1 MSSRS
6 LLAVSLSALLA
17 FSFSSLAYSANASNE
32 PEELLKLHQLR
43 LAAQKS
49 LGDFYMLNAM
59 EGDLRYARLIKES
72 LQAGHAL
79 LEKIKTM
86 PGEGSKALLAQLE
99 QQWSAYES
107 ELNLLTETLKTQGYT
122 DLQPVADLATRSQ
135 QLLALSTELYSKIQ
149 QESGSNVPALT
160 QLSRDESLLME
171 TISVSYAA
179 RSASVGG
186 SFIGFGGE
194 NGKSIDQL
202 ANEFDINLNK
212 LEQAPQNTAET
223 RQAVAAI
230 IVKWRYIEKSLKN
243 YNEKSVPFLINK
255 YSNRITD
262 GLEAV
267 SAQYAAKKL

>member
-17 FSFSSLAYSANASNE
+17 FSFSSFAYSANISNE
-32 PEELLKLHQLR
+32 SEELLKLHQLR

-59 EGDLRYARLIKES
+59 EGDLRYARLINES

-99 QQWSAYES
+99 QQWSAYEG

-135 QLLALSTELYSKIQ
+135 QLLALSTELYNKIQ

-160 QLSRDESLLME
+160 QLSRDESMLME

-202 ANEFDINLNK
+202 ANEFGSNLSK

-255 YSNRITD
+255 YSNSITA

-267 SAQYAAKKL
+267 SAQYAAKQL

>member
-1 MSSRS
+1 
-6 LLAVSLSALLA
+6 
-17 FSFSSLAYSANASNE
+17 
-32 PEELLKLHQLR
+32 
-43 LAAQKS
+43 
-49 LGDFYMLNAM
+49 
-59 EGDLRYARLIKES
+59 
-72 LQAGHAL
+72 
-79 LEKIKTM
+79 
-86 PGEGSKALLAQLE
+86 LLAQLE
-99 QQWSAYES
+99 QQWSSYES
-107 ELNLLTETLKTQGYT
+107 ELNSLTDTLKNQGYT

-202 ANEFDINLNK
+202 ANEFGSNLTK

-255 YSNRITD
+255 YANSITD

-267 SAQYAAKKL
+267 STQYAAKQL

>member
-99 QQWSAYES
+99 QQWSAYEG

>member
-99 QQWSAYES
+99 QQWSAYEG

-160 QLSRDESLLME
+160 QLSRDESMLME

>member
-32 PEELLKLHQLR
+32 SEELLKLHQLR

-72 LQAGHAL
+72 LQAGHSL

-99 QQWSAYES
+99 QQWSAYEG

-135 QLLALSTELYSKIQ
+135 QLMALSTELYSKIQ

-160 QLSRDESLLME
+160 QLSRDESMLME

-202 ANEFDINLNK
+202 ANEFDSNLNK

-255 YSNRITD
+255 YSNSITD

-267 SAQYAAKKL
+267 SAQYAAKQL

>member
-1 MSSRS
+1 MTSRS

-17 FSFSSLAYSANASNE
+17 FSFCSSAYSADASNQS
-32 PEELLKLHQLR
+32 EELLKLHQLR

-72 LQAGHAL
+72 LQTGHSL
-79 LEKIKTM
+79 LEKIESM
-86 PGEGSKALLAQLE
+86 PGEGSKALLVQLE
-99 QQWSAYES
+99 QQWNGYEN
-107 ELNLLTETLKTQGYT
+107 ELSSLTETLKTQGYT

-160 QLSRDESLLME
+160 QLSRDESLLMQS
-171 TISVSYAA
+171 IAVDYAS
-179 RSASVGG
+179 RSASIGG
-186 SFIGFGGE
+186 TFISGSDK
-194 NGKSIDQL
+194 NSKSIDAL
-202 ANEFDINLNK
+202 SNDFASSLDK

-230 IVKWRYIEKSLKN
+230 AVKWRYIEKSLKN
-243 YNEKSVPFLINK
+243 YNEKSVPFLVNK
-255 YSNRITD
+255 YSNSITD

-267 SAQYAAKKL
+267 SAQYAAKQL

>member
-32 PEELLKLHQLR
+32 SEELLKLHQLR

-72 LQAGHAL
+72 LQAGHSL

-99 QQWSAYES
+99 QQWSAYEG

-160 QLSRDESLLME
+160 QLSRDESMLME

-202 ANEFDINLNK
+202 ANEFDSNLNK

-255 YSNRITD
+255 YSNSITD

-267 SAQYAAKKL
+267 SAQYAAKQL

>member
-17 FSFSSLAYSANASNE
+17 FSFSSLAYSANISNE
-32 PEELLKLHQLR
+32 SEELLKLHQLR

-99 QQWSAYES
+99 QQWSAYEG

-135 QLLALSTELYSKIQ
+135 QLMALSTELYSKIQ

-160 QLSRDESLLME
+160 QLSRDESMLME

-202 ANEFDINLNK
+202 ANEFGSNLSK

-255 YSNRITD
+255 YSNSITD

-267 SAQYAAKKL
+267 SAQYAAKQL

>member
-1 MSSRS
+1 MSSR

-17 FSFSSLAYSANASNE
+17 FGFSSLAYSANVSNE

-59 EGDLRYARLIKES
+59 EGDLRYARQIKES
-72 LQAGHAL
+72 LQAGHTL
-79 LEKIKTM
+79 LEKIKNM

-99 QQWSAYES
+99 QQWSGYES
-107 ELNLLTETLKTQGYT
+107 ELNSLTDILKSQGYT

-135 QLLALSTELYSKIQ
+135 QLLALSTELYGKIQ

-160 QLSRDESLLME
+160 QLSRDESLLMQS
-171 TISVSYAA
+171 IAVDYAS
-179 RSASVGG
+179 RSASIGGTFIGG
-186 SFIGFGGE
+186 SDKSS
-194 NGKSIDQL
+194 KSIDAL
-202 ANEFDINLNK
+202 SSDFASSLNK

-230 IVKWRYIEKSLKN
+230 AVKWRYIEKSLKN
-243 YNEKSVPFLINK
+243 YNEKSVPFLVNK

-262 GLEAV
+262 GLEAL

>member
-17 FSFSSLAYSANASNE
+17 FSFSSLAYSANVSNE
-32 PEELLKLHQLR
+32 SEELLKLHQLR

-72 LQAGHAL
+72 LQTGHTL

-99 QQWSAYES
+99 QQWSGYES
-107 ELNLLTETLKTQGYT
+107 ELNSLTDTLKTQGYT
-122 DLQPVADLATRSQ
+122 DLQPVADLANRSQ

-160 QLSRDESLLME
+160 QLSRDESLLMQS
-171 TISVSYAA
+171 IAVDYAS
-179 RSASVGG
+179 RSASIGGTFIGG
-186 SFIGFGGE
+186 SDK
-194 NGKSIDQL
+194 NSKSIDAL
-202 ANEFDINLNK
+202 SSDFASSLNK

-230 IVKWRYIEKSLKN
+230 AVKWRYIEKSLKN
-243 YNEKSVPFLINK
+243 YNEKSVPFLVNK
-255 YSNRITD
+255 YSNSITD
-262 GLEAV
+262 GLEAL

>member
-17 FSFSSLAYSANASNE
+17 CSFSSLAFSADASSSSE
-32 PEELLKLHQLR
+32 DLLKLHQLR

-72 LQAGHAL
+72 LQAGHGL
-79 LEKIKTM
+79 LQQIKSM

-99 QQWSAYES
+99 QQWSGYEI
-107 ELNLLTETLKTQGYT
+107 ELNLLTDTLKSQGYT

-149 QESGSNVPALT
+149 QESSSNVPALT

-171 TISVSYAA
+171 NISVSYAA

-202 ANEFDINLNK
+202 ANDFGSNLSK

-230 IVKWRYIEKSLKN
+230 AIKWRYIEKSLKN
-243 YNEKSVPFLINK
+243 YNEKSVPFLVNK
-255 YSNRITD
+255 YSNSITD

-267 SAQYAAKKL
+267 SAQYAAKNL

>member
-17 FSFSSLAYSANASNE
+17 FSFSSLAYSANVSNE
-32 PEELLKLHQLR
+32 SEELLKLHQLR

-72 LQAGHAL
+72 LQTGHTL

-99 QQWSAYES
+99 QQWSSYES
-107 ELNLLTETLKTQGYT
+107 ELNSLTDTLKNQGYT

-202 ANEFDINLNK
+202 ANEFGSNLTK

-255 YSNRITD
+255 YANSITD

-267 SAQYAAKKL
+267 STQYAAKQL

>member
-17 FSFSSLAYSANASNE
+17 FSFSSLAYSANASDE
-32 PEELLKLHQLR
+32 SEELLKLHQLR

-99 QQWSAYES
+99 QQWSAYEG

-135 QLLALSTELYSKIQ
+135 QLMALSTELYSKIQ

-160 QLSRDESLLME
+160 QLSRDESMLME

-202 ANEFDINLNK
+202 ANEFGSNLSK

-243 YNEKSVPFLINK
+243 YNEKSVPFLVNK
-255 YSNRITD
+255 YSNSITD

-267 SAQYAAKKL
+267 SAQYAAKNL